1 MIIFKRIIDLLI
13 KLQKVK
19 TRKVKNFHNKF
30 YEIPVYSNKI
40 LFDEAKLFCDWYV
53 PEHAKKNQSK
63 INKILKKKIKKLLL
77 HLKQKNKFFVH
88 RDFHVSNLMYYK
100 KKLALIDTQDAVLG
114 NNAYDLVS
122 LVDDVRYKTSNKFK
136 QKIYNLYF
144 EKNKENINKNFFF
157 NDFEILSVLRS
168 LKIIGIFTRL
178 AKRDKKKLYLKLIP
192 YTWKLIDLRCQNNK
206 LLIDLKNFLHKHFAK
221 TIRNKYAN

>member
-1 MIIFKRIIDLLI
+1 MLTYKNKLYKIKGDASFREFYRKKENSKSSIIIFSKKEKQKNLLIYDAVNKILIQNKFIAPKLINENYKKNFIEVKDLGKKTVLDIIKTKKNKLIIFKRIIDLLI

-100 KKLALIDTQDAVLG
+100 K
-114 NNAYDLVS
+114 
-122 LVDDVRYKTSNKFK
+122 R
-136 QKIYNLYF
+136 NL
-144 EKNKENINKNFFF
+144 
-157 NDFEILSVLRS
+157 
-168 LKIIGIFTRL
+168 
-178 AKRDKKKLYLKLIP
+178 
-192 YTWKLIDLRCQNNK
+192 
-206 LLIDLKNFLHKHFAK
+206 H
-221 TIRNKYAN
+221 